1 MISSDLIE
9 SSGKELQEK
18 IEQLSKELF
27 ELRMQK
33 SIGQLGQ
40 THMLKQVKKEIA
52 RVKTL
57 VNRRKKEE
65 AAS

>member
-18 IEQLSKELF
+18 IDQLSKELF

-57 VNRRKKEE
+57 INKRKKEE

>member
-9 SSGKELQEK
+9 SSEKELQEK
-18 IEQLSKELF
+18 IDQLSKELF

>member
-18 IEQLSKELF
+18 IDQLSKELF

-33 SIGQLGQ
+33 SIGELGQ

-57 VNRRKKEE
+57 INKRKKEE

>member
-1 MISSDLIE
+1 MISSDLKE
-9 SSGKELQEK
+9 SSEKELQEK
-18 IEQLSKELF
+18 IDQLSKELF

-40 THMLKQVKKEIA
+40 SHMLKQVKKEIA

-57 VNRRKKEE
+57 INRRKKEE
-65 AAS
+65 VAS

>member
-9 SSGKELQEK
+9 SSEKELQEK
-18 IEQLSKELF
+18 IDQLSKELF

-57 VNRRKKEE
+57 INKRKKEE

>member
-1 MISSDLIE
+1 MIE
-9 SSGKELQEK
+9 SSAKELQEK
-18 IEQLSKELF
+18 IDQLSKELF

>member
-18 IEQLSKELF
+18 IDQLSKELF

>member
-18 IEQLSKELF
+18 IDQLSKELF

-40 THMLKQVKKEIA
+40 SHMLKQVKKEIA

-57 VNRRKKEE
+57 INKRKKEE
-65 AAS
+65 VAS

>member
-9 SSGKELQEK
+9 SSEKELQEK
-18 IEQLSKELF
+18 IDQLSKELF

-40 THMLKQVKKEIA
+40 SHMLKQVKKEIA

-57 VNRRKKEE
+57 INRRKKEE
-65 AAS
+65 VAS

>member
-9 SSGKELQEK
+9 SSEKELQEK
-18 IEQLSKELF
+18 IDQLSKELF

-40 THMLKQVKKEIA
+40 SHMLKQVKKEIA

-57 VNRRKKEE
+57 INKRKKEE
-65 AAS
+65 VAS